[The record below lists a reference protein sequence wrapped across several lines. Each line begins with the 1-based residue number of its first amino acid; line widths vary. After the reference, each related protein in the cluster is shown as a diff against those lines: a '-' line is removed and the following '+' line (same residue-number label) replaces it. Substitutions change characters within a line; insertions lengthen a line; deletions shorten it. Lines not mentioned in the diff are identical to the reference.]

1 MTPKKLFTF
10 SLITGIFIL
19 VLQSCTTTKTV
30 VVPPLPSLTGSWELT
45 YIAGPQ
51 MSIAQMFPEK
61 IPTAV
66 FDTTTNRIGGSAGC
80 NSYSGSYKLISTS
93 IDLSA
98 PMAATKMYCAQ
109 GSAGE
114 TQFLLL
120 LPKVNNYSIMGD
132 ELDLKMSNQILMK
145 FKRTM

>member
-1 MTPKKLFTF
+1 MKTKKIFTLLFIT
-10 SLITGIFIL
+10 SLFVF

-30 VVPPLPSLTGSWELT
+30 MVEPLPPLAGSWELT

-51 MSIAQMFPEK
+51 MPITQMFPEK
-61 IPTAV
+61 VPTVV

-80 NSYSGSYKLISTS
+80 NSYSGSYKLIGRS

-98 PMAATKMYCAQ
+98 PMAATKMYCAT
-109 GSAGE
+109 GAAGE

-120 LPKVNNYSIMGD
+120 LPKVNNYTINGD
-132 ELDLKMSNQILMK
+132 ELDFKMSNQTILK
-145 FKRTM
+145 FRRRM